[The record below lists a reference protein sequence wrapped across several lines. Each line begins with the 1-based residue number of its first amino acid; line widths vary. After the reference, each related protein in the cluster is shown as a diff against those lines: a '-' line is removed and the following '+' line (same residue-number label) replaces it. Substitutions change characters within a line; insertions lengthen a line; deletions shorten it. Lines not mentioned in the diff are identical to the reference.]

1 MVGGGGAKGMGGG
14 RGPSLPALLLVVL
27 SQSLRVAAH
36 LCEALGA
43 GARAPARPTL
53 LGWLDL
59 CQNVPDL
66 SLSQLEVQRGR
77 QRLVCEYR
85 TSADKRGGPA
95 RASTKIGTRSL
106 RGLRKQC
113 FRFGRL
119 PLEAEDQ
126 EEAKLVVALYKGASS
141 TMPKMCFMDQKG
153 NEGSISRQY

>member
-1 MVGGGGAKGMGGG
+1 MPILPLPGCRAYSLALYISPCLPLGPCFALLYPSVRRIRLSVRVCPSGGGLVGGWEGWGEGDG
-14 RGPSLPALLLVVL
+14 RGEGGPSLPARLLVVL

-77 QRLVCEYR
+77 QRLVGEYR
-85 TSADKRGGPA
+85 T
-95 RASTKIGTRSL
+95 
-106 RGLRKQC
+106 
-113 FRFGRL
+113 
-119 PLEAEDQ
+119 
-126 EEAKLVVALYKGASS
+126 GA
-141 TMPKMCFMDQKG
+141 
-153 NEGSISRQY
+153 

>member
-1 MVGGGGAKGMGGG
+1 MGGVGRGAWAGGG
-14 RGPSLPALLLVVL
+14 GPSLPARLLVVL

-77 QRLVCEYR
+77 QRLVGEYR
-85 TSADKRGGPA
+85 TSADKRGGRREPA
-95 RASTKIGTRSL
+95 
-106 RGLRKQC
+106 
-113 FRFGRL
+113 
-119 PLEAEDQ
+119 
-126 EEAKLVVALYKGASS
+126 
-141 TMPKMCFMDQKG
+141 QK
-153 NEGSISRQY
+153 